1 MRGIEALKEKLR
13 HDSVFRDKF
22 ANIKSTDEAI
32 SLAKEF
38 GYDVSEEEVSQD
50 AELNEDILEA
60 VSGGKGKT
68 KYTPVNLAIGEGSE
82 IIVGDE

>member
-60 VSGGKGKT
+60 VSGGKNEKT
-68 KYTPVNLAIGEGSE
+68 YSSVNLAIGEGSE